1 MSNFC
6 KQVKPETYVDNDR
19 KYLCKMFRTAHMS
32 VKPFAIAG
40 NNDIIINMETGI
52 STASFFP
59 RLYTEDALARIAE
72 LGAKVSE
79 VFFASRCE
87 YTRDF
92 GNVLLSRLAHAE
104 DMRVHSVHALT
115 NQFEPELYSL
125 NDRAYGDAVS
135 TFESV
140 CKVAEQIGARNYT
153 FHGATMLKKAVKYS
167 FNYDLISE
175 RVNILCDLAEKY
187 GVTLCYENV
196 HWAYFCNPGFFNE
209 IKDRCPK
216 LGATL
221 DVKQA
226 MQSEISW
233 KEYLASM
240 KGRLKTVHLCDY
252 DDNGNLCLPG
262 RGTFDFVSLYCALA
276 EAGFDGP
283 CLMEVYTKSYKDESE
298 LKRAFEFLKEC
309 EIKALTR

>member
-1 MSNFC
+1 
-6 KQVKPETYVDNDR
+6 
-19 KYLCKMFRTAHMS
+19 
-32 VKPFAIAG
+32 
-40 NNDIIINMETGI
+40 METGI

-59 RLYTEDALARIAE
+59 RLYTEDALSEIAS

-87 YTRDF
+87 YTDGF
-92 GNVLLSRLAHAE
+92 GDVLLDRLARA
-104 DMRVHSVHALT
+104 DGMRVHSVHALT

-125 NDRAYGDAVS
+125 NDRAYGDAIA

-140 CKVAEQIGARNYT
+140 CRIAHKIGANNYT
-153 FHGATMLKKAVKYS
+153 FHGATMLKKAVRYS
-167 FNYDLISE
+167 FNYDLISQ

-196 HWAYFCNPGFFNE
+196 HWAYFSTPAFYAE
-209 IKDRCPK
+209 IKDCCPK

-221 DVKQA
+221 DIKQA

-233 KEYLASM
+233 RDYLDVM
-240 KGRLKTVHLCDY
+240 KGRLRTVHLCDY

-262 RGTFDFVSLYCALA
+262 KGTFDFVALYRALA
-276 EAGFDGP
+276 DAGFDGP
-283 CLMEVYTKSYKDESE
+283 CLMEVYTKSYKDENE
-298 LKRAFEFLKEC
+298 LKAAFEFLKEC
-309 EIKALTR
+309 EIKASTR

>member
-1 MSNFC
+1 
-6 KQVKPETYVDNDR
+6 
-19 KYLCKMFRTAHMS
+19 
-32 VKPFAIAG
+32 
-40 NNDIIINMETGI
+40 METGI

-59 RLYTEDALARIAE
+59 RLYTEDALTEIASI
-72 LGAKVSE
+72 GAKVSE

-87 YTRDF
+87 YTDAF
-92 GNVLLSRLAHAE
+92 GDVLTERLARA
-104 DMRVHSVHALT
+104 DGMRVHSVHALT

-125 NDRAYGDAVS
+125 NDRAYGDAIA

-140 CKVAEQIGARNYT
+140 CRVANKIGAKNYT
-153 FHGATMLKKAVKYS
+153 FHGATMLKKAVRYS
-167 FNYDLISE
+167 FNYDLISQ

-196 HWAYFCNPGFFNE
+196 HWAYFCNPAFFSA

-221 DVKQA
+221 DIKQA

-233 KEYLASM
+233 RDYLDVM

-262 RGTFDFVSLYCALA
+262 KGTFDFVSLYRALA
-276 EAGFDGP
+276 EAGFDGS
-283 CLMEVYTKSYKDESE
+283 CLMEVYTRSYKDENE
-298 LKRAFEFLKEC
+298 LKAAFEYLKEC
-309 EIKALTR
+309 EIKASTR

>member
-1 MSNFC
+1 MR
-6 KQVKPETYVDNDR
+6 KTRYVLQNIVATQ
-19 KYLCKMFRTAHMS
+19 K
-32 VKPFAIAG
+32 

-59 RLYTEDALARIAE
+59 RLYTEDALTEIAS
-72 LGAKVSE
+72 LGVNVSE

-87 YTRDF
+87 YTDEF
-92 GNVLLSRLAHAE
+92 GDVLLDRLARAE
-104 DMRVHSVHALT
+104 NMRVHSVHALT

-125 NDRAYGDAVS
+125 NDRAYGDAIA

-140 CKVAEQIGARNYT
+140 CKVAQKIGAKNYT
-153 FHGATMLKKAVKYS
+153 FHGATMLKKAVRYS
-167 FNYDLISE
+167 FNYDLITQ

-196 HWAYFCNPGFFNE
+196 HWAYFCNPAFYAA

-221 DVKQA
+221 DIKQA
-226 MQSEISW
+226 MQSGISW
-233 KEYLASM
+233 RDYLDVM

-262 RGTFDFVSLYCALA
+262 KGTFDFVALYRALA

-283 CLMEVYTKSYKDESE
+283 CLMEVYTKSYKEENE
-298 LKRAFEFLKEC
+298 LKAAFEFLKEC
-309 EIKALTR
+309 EIKASTR